1 MPLPISKEAIISE
14 KKGKSDFKD
23 HVLDVIEIV
32 HGSSK
37 TKKVLAKEV
46 QEKLPQLK
54 GRGDVKSFLSTYC
67 SRSRDGA
74 KSMGNEQNRVSN
86 DSRKP
91 RQMVNADKIIEDNML
106 EASAQSEEKPEEFK
120 ARVIRKLDDILEA
133 RQFAETENQAII
145 ESANKEEAKAIAA
158 ENEETIPT
166 MNFQPML
173 QEVAPVEESKIT
185 EFMHEETAQKEDAR
199 QVIAAAAQ

>member
-1 MPLPISKEAIISE
+1 M
-14 KKGKSDFKD
+14 
-23 HVLDVIEIV
+23 LDVIEIV

-54 GRGDVKSFLSTYC
+54 GRGDVKTFLSTYC

-74 KSMGNEQNRVSN
+74 KSIGNEQNRVST